1 MKLIVNAD
9 DFGLTSG
16 VNNAVVECY
25 LAGSLSSATLM
36 VNTSAFDEAVEMAK
50 ANTGLGVGLHFNLTL
65 GRPLSNLH
73 EISSLAMSDGT
84 FYPRAMCEKQL
95 IMGRIDSDHIRREF
109 QAQVDKFNASGL
121 KMTHIDSHQH
131 IHTFPKVF
139 DIVAEFCADNA
150 LPLRIPWIWK
160 GKSRNV
166 SLKKRVRSA
175 MLNILIIKNMRKWA
189 GKIRTNMNFASVF
202 DLTSIPQNI
211 GSDIYLRILR
221 ETGEFPLE
229 IMVHPAYEDNE
240 LKTLTKISK
249 ISDKERN
256 MLTGM
261 NLKKEAEQRGL
272 ILVSYQEAFQEIGSC
287 LR

>member
-73 EISSLAMSDGT
+73 EISSLVMSDGI
-84 FYPRAMCEKQL
+84 FYPRAICEKQL
-95 IMGRIDSDHIRREF
+95 IMGRINSDHIRREF

-131 IHTFPKVF
+131 IHIFPKVF
-139 DIVAEFCADNA
+139 DVVAEFCACNE
-150 LPLRIPWIWK
+150 LPLRIPWVWK
-160 GKSRNV
+160 GKGRNV
-166 SLKKRVRSA
+166 SIKKRLRSA
-175 MLNILIIKNMRKWA
+175 MLNFLIIRNLRKWA
-189 GKIRTNMNFASVF
+189 GKIITNMNFASVF
-202 DLTSIPQNI
+202 DLTNMPEEI
-211 GSDIYLRILR
+211 GPDIYLRILN
-221 ETGEFPLE
+221 ETREFPLE

-240 LKTLTKISK
+240 LKTLTQISV
-249 ISDKERN
+249 ISDRERRV
-256 MLTGM
+256 LTGM
-261 NLKKEAEQRGL
+261 DMKKEMEKRGL
-272 ILVSYQEAFQEIGSC
+272 LMVSYKEAF
-287 LR
+287 LD

>member
-16 VNNAVVECY
+16 VNTAVIECY

-65 GRPLSNLH
+65 GRPLSSLH
-73 EISSLAMSDGT
+73 EISSIAMSDGT
-84 FYPRAMCEKQL
+84 FYPRAMCEKRL
-95 IMGRIDSDHIRREF
+95 IMGRIDTDHIRREF
-109 QAQVDKFNASGL
+109 QAQVERFKASGL

-131 IHTFPKVF
+131 IHIFPKVF
-139 DIVAEFCADNA
+139 DIVAEFCAENA
-150 LPLRIPWIWK
+150 LPLRIPWVWE

-166 SLKKRVRSA
+166 SVKKRLRSA
-175 MLNILIIKNMRKWA
+175 MLNFLIMRNTRKWA

-202 DLTSIPQNI
+202 DLTGIPQNI
-211 GSDIYLRILR
+211 GPDIYLGILK
-221 ETGEFPLE
+221 ETGKFPLE

-240 LKTLTKISK
+240 LKALTQISK
-249 ISDKERN
+249 ISDRERRV
-256 MLTGM
+256 LTGM
-261 NLKKEAEQRGL
+261 DMKKEAEKRGL
-272 ILVSYQEAFQEIGSC
+272 LMVSYKDAFQD
-287 LR
+287 